1 MEDLDT
7 LLNSVAVALVLLDG
21 GARIIFANKAFGALT
36 EVDPEAL
43 AGRHIDELL
52 PALPHGPEGFSFV
65 RRGRGGE
72 EPVRVHSS
80 TIQFG
85 GSDCSLL
92 TVVRQ
97 QGNDPALPSGGFL
110 ATLPAAVRKTLLDQA
125 HSVRYTAA
133 SQILEP
139 GRPSRPGVV
148 VDGLVRYYV
157 SGSDGREATITY
169 AQAGEAIGLAH
180 FFVPDLAMN
189 AQAVTET
196 TLLHFAP
203 ARFDQLTA
211 TEPAMARA
219 VAHHF
224 ATRLKPIPATFNAFA
239 FGSVRQRLAAH
250 LLKLATQRDA
260 DGRPVALVTH
270 QSLANAI
277 GSVREVVARGL
288 RDLRILGLISTT
300 HSSVVVSDEIG
311 LSRVAEGHW
320 KEGIRR
326 RRRREADRT
335 LPQG

>member
-1 MEDLDT
+1 MKDLDT
-7 LLNSVAVALVLLDG
+7 LLNSVAVALVLLEG

-43 AGRHIDELL
+43 AGRPIDELL
-52 PALPHGPEGFSFV
+52 SALPHGPEGFWVV
-65 RRGRGGE
+65 RGGRGGE
-72 EPVRVHSS
+72 EPVRVHSC
-80 TIQFG
+80 TIQYG
-85 GSDCSLL
+85 GSECSLL
-92 TVVRQ
+92 TIVRQ
-97 QGNDPALPSGGFL
+97 HGVVPALPGGGFL

-125 HSVRYTAA
+125 HSVRYTTA

-157 SGSDGREATITY
+157 SGSDGREATISY
-169 AQAGEAIGLAH
+169 AQAGEAVGLAH

-189 AQAVTET
+189 AEAVTET
-196 TLLHFAP
+196 TLLHFAV

-224 ATRLKPIPATFNAFA
+224 AIRLKAIPATFRAFA
-239 FGSVRQRLAAH
+239 FCTILQPLAAH

-270 QSLANAI
+270 
-277 GSVREVVARGL
+277 
-288 RDLRILGLISTT
+288 
-300 HSSVVVSDEIG
+300 
-311 LSRVAEGHW
+311 
-320 KEGIRR
+320 
-326 RRRREADRT
+326 
-335 LPQG
+335 